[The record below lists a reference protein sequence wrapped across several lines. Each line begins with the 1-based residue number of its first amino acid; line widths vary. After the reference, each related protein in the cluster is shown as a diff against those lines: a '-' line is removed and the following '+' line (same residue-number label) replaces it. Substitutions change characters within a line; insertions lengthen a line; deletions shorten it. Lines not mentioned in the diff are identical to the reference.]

1 MKKPDIVPVT
11 FFPNA
16 FKWDK
21 EKQTYNNSDESSNRA
36 TLFSKQYQ
44 DIWSAW
50 IKNKDESTL
59 SRDMLKIPF
68 YHGGCIPNFE
78 IDFSD
83 RLQVAKMI
91 QINHLPCIYKTG
103 EEFKTVYEQQQA
115 KILQAH
121 PDYRNPKPC
130 NAKCFVWGTYILRFD
145 IDEMTEAGIQRLISD
160 LKAMG
165 IRFLYVPS
173 KSDGKE
179 KYLEDYDGDK
189 DNLPPEV
196 RPIKGE
202 DGKEK
207 YGITAARGHLY
218 FLLDDC
224 VDASTLVILQT
235 KLVYYF
241 KTKYKSYIIRG
252 FYECCID
259 PAFSDDRSKS
269 QCFFKISPERVK
281 DFYDTGRL
289 IYNAGDSILK
299 KISLPEI
306 PEAAPRER
314 QRAAKTRQKT
324 EAAERP
330 ETETD
335 DPARVQDSQYFKDLI
350 EMGIIKDPL
359 IEYLS
364 EKNHPIYEVTN
375 DDGYLIQCPNWQQH
389 TTGNDTMKY
398 YPVGTPGHVWGGC
411 SCLHS
416 HCRPVGTETQRD
428 RFFSG
433 IEALHPEDA
442 QRLRDIKR
450 ECEQLRS
457 DVPLVFPVE
466 LSEENGSSIRKY
478 IQGGYVVP
486 AGVQSKRTGAIT
498 FNHNQIDIISLLKA
512 MIEIGELKLSR
523 SRRTH
528 AETIDLDGRSATQ
541 KRLIAR
547 VNLILA
553 DFGASY
559 IATKQTIEW
568 AIDSLLHE
576 REIDPV
582 YEAMSSHLRGKE
594 WDGKNRIDTFFENYC
609 HQIPHGI
616 FTHEYYQAFSRYL
629 FTAIWCRIQ
638 YAAGKYPHKES
649 PMTDIIPALVSHTV
663 AGVGKTRLFKTLTYH
678 DPKLLSQ
685 IKRSMIENTDD
696 VRDIFSCAGDSMI
709 AMLDDLCPLTRTLQE
724 KCKTLSSDDHGEFRE
739 LFTSNRTQFP
749 RGFLYV
755 VTTNEL
761 HFLKD
766 YDAGV
771 KRRWAPVELIQSF
784 SSAEDQQRIY
794 DDLDQIWLEAKFIY
808 ESLGCEAD
816 FKPLEKILTSDEG
829 LIARYFSY
837 CDDLNEA
844 IELACIESINRYELL
859 QKQNKAG
866 FFYYRCPHP
875 TYNEIDV
882 CLQNEITKVLDNMGI
897 ARQNYPKEI
906 VLNFMAKKG
915 YELKRTNRGIQYF
928 VNHREPKQ
936 KQSRIIQLNGTEHK

>member
-1 MKKPDIVPVT
+1 MKKPVT
-11 FFPNA
+11 FFINA

-21 EKQTYNNSDESSNRA
+21 VRKTYDISDESSNRVA
-36 TLFSKQYQ
+36 PLSKRDQ
-44 DIWSAW
+44 DIFSSWMN
-50 IKNKDESTL
+50 NKDESTL
-59 SRDMLKIPF
+59 SRDTLKIPSSAF
-68 YHGGCIPNFE
+68 YFHGGCIANFE
-78 IDFSD
+78 VDFSD
-83 RLQVAKMI
+83 GLQVAKMI
-91 QINHLPCIYKTG
+91 QFNHLPCIYKTDD
-103 EEFKTVYEQQQA
+103 EFKTVYEQQQA
-115 KILQAH
+115 KILQLH
-121 PDYRNPKPC
+121 PDYRDPKPC

-145 IDEMTEAGIQRLISD
+145 IDEMTEAGIQRLIAD

-173 KSDGKE
+173 KNDGKE
-179 KYLEDYDGDK
+179 KYLEDIETDK

-196 RPIKGE
+196 RPIRRE
-202 DGKEK
+202 DGKEI

-224 VDASTLVILQT
+224 VDSSTLVILQT

-241 KTKYKSYIIRG
+241 KTKYKAYIIRG

-281 DFYDTGRL
+281 EFYDTGRL

-306 PEAAPRER
+306 PEAAAQRER
-314 QRAAKTRQKT
+314 QRAARTRQKT
-324 EAAERP
+324 EAERP
-330 ETETD
+330 ETEAD
-335 DPARVQDSQYFKDLI
+335 DPASVQDSQYFKDLI

-375 DDGYLIQCPNWQQH
+375 EDGYLIQCPNHSQH
-389 TTGNDTMKY
+389 TTGSDTMKY

-416 HCRPVGTETQRD
+416 HCQPVQGETKRD
-428 RFFSG
+428 RF
-433 IEALHPEDA
+433 IRDLKALYPDDA
-442 QRLRDIKR
+442 QRLSDIKR
-450 ECEQLRS
+450 ECEQLIS

-486 AGVQSKRTGAIT
+486 KGTKSKRGGTVT
-498 FNHNQIDIISLLKA
+498 FNHNQIDIISLLNA
-512 MIEIGELKLSR
+512 MINVCELKLSR
-523 SRRTH
+523 SSRTH
-528 AETIDLDGRSATQ
+528 AEIIELDGRSATPKTLIGRVDRLLASFGESY
-541 KRLIAR
+541 KR
-547 VNLILA
+547 
-553 DFGASY
+553 
-559 IATKQTIEW
+559 TKQNIEF
-568 AIDSLLHE
+568 AIESLLHE
-576 REIDPV
+576 RERDPV

-594 WDGKNRIDTFFENYC
+594 WDRVNRIDTFFENYC
-609 HQIPHGI
+609 YQLPHGI
-616 FTHEYYQAFSRYL
+616 FTHEYFKAFSRYL
-629 FTAIWCRIQ
+629 FTAVWGRVQ
-638 YAAGKYPHKES
+638 FAAGKQLKK
-649 PMTDIIPALVSHTV
+649 PMTDIIPALVSHNV
-663 AGVGKTRLFKTLTYH
+663 AGVGKTRLFQTLTYN

-709 AMLDDLCPLTRTLQE
+709 AMLDDLCPLTRALQE
-724 KCKTLSSDDHGEFRE
+724 KCKALSSDPYGEFRE

-755 VTTNEL
+755 VTTNEQ
-761 HFLKD
+761 HFLKN
-766 YDAGV
+766 YDEGV
-771 KRRWAPVELIQSF
+771 KRRWAVLEVVQSF

-794 DDLDQIWLEAKFIY
+794 DDLDQIWLEAKTIY
-808 ESLGCEAD
+808 ESLGCETD
-816 FKPLEKILTSDEG
+816 FKPLEEILTQGE
-829 LIARYFSY
+829 IARYFSY

-844 IELACIESINRYELL
+844 IELACIESISRYELL

-866 FFYYRCPHP
+866 NFYYRCPYP

-936 KQSRIIQLNGTEHK
+936 SRIIQLNGTEH